1 MKKLSILFLMAFVSF
16 AGTVS
21 AQEEEETTTTGGVE
35 QFTNK
40 NGFAVLPEAGSFA
53 IGFDA
58 LPFLRFAGNMFNGN
72 TNNNFPNAGYAN
84 QGGASLGGTLYG
96 KYFLSETTAIRGRF
110 SINQSTVQD
119 VNRVMLDGQ
128 AVPQANIEVED
139 ELIMNNFGFNLGG
152 GMEFRRGKGRLMGVY
167 GGEAMIGLNTS
178 NEKYTYGNA
187 ITAGNQ
193 TPTTTTNFAAG
204 NSGQV
209 GSRVLSRTFA
219 NSFSVAA
226 MGFAGVEY
234 FFAPQISIGAE
245 FTLGLRYTGTNRSE
259 VVREEWEA
267 NSNTLINVSDV
278 DANILTN
285 FGVATGVWG
294 GSINLMFHF

>member
-16 AGTVS
+16 TAAVS

-58 LPFLRFAGNMFNGN
+58 LPFLRFAGNMFNAN
-72 TNNNFPNAGYAN
+72 TSNGISANFAN
-84 QGGASLGGTLYG
+84 QGGAGIGGTLYG

-119 VNRVMLDGQ
+119 VNRVILDGQ
-128 AVPQANIEVED
+128 AVPQNNIEVED
-139 ELIMNNFGFNLGG
+139 ELVNSNFGLNLGG

-167 GGEAMIGLNTS
+167 GAEAMIGLNTS

-193 TPTTTTNFAAG
+193 TPTTSNYG
-204 NSGQV
+204 NNIFGD
-209 GSRVLSRTFA
+209 SRVISRTNA
-219 NSFSVAA
+219 NSFSLSA

-285 FGVATGVWG
+285 FGIATGVWG

>member
-16 AGTVS
+16 TGAVS

-58 LPFLRFAGNMFNGN
+58 LPFLRFAGNMFNAN
-72 TNNNFPNAGYAN
+72 TNNGLSANFAN
-84 QGGASLGGTLYG
+84 QGGAGVGGTLYG

-119 VNRVMLDGQ
+119 VNRVILDGQ
-128 AVPQANIEVED
+128 AVPQNNIEVED
-139 ELIMNNFGFNLGG
+139 ELVNSNFGLNLGG

-167 GGEAMIGLNTS
+167 GAEAMIGLNTS

-219 NSFSVAA
+219 NSFSLSA

-267 NSNTLINVSDV
+267 NSNSLINVSDV

-294 GSINLMFHF
+294 GAINLMFHF

>member
-1 MKKLSILFLMAFVSF
+1 MKKLSILFVLAFVSF
-16 AGTVS
+16 TGAVI
-21 AQEEEETTTTGGVE
+21 AQDDEETTTGGVE
-35 QFTNK
+35 QITNK
-40 NGFAVLPEAGSFA
+40 NGVAILPEAGSYA

-58 LPFLRFAGNMFNGN
+58 LPFLRYAGNMFNGN
-72 TNNNFPNAGYAN
+72 TNNNNPFAGYAN
-84 QGGASLGGTLYG
+84 QGGTGNGGTLYG
-96 KYFLSETTAIRGRF
+96 KYFLSSSNAIRVRF
-110 SINQSTVQD
+110 SINQSTIQD

-128 AVPQANIEVED
+128 AIPQSNIEVED
-139 ELIMNNFGFNLGG
+139 QVIYNNFGLNLGG

-178 NEKYTYGNA
+178 SEAYTYGNA

-193 TPTTTTNFAAG
+193 APTTTTNFNAG
-204 NSGQV
+204 TSAPV
-209 GSRVLSRTFA
+209 GSRILSRTNP
-219 NSFSVAA
+219 NSFSVSAL
-226 MGFAGVEY
+226 GFAGVEY

-245 FTLGLRYTGTNRSE
+245 FTLGVRYTGINRSE

-267 NSNTLINVSDV
+267 NSGTVINVSDV

-294 GSINLMFHF
+294 GAINLMFHF